1 VTLNDVRGLLMRVFR
16 DDHGFTLSEL
26 LVAMALMGIVMLA
39 IVALYVNSNALF
51 MTETNRA
58 EAQQGARVTLMIQE
72 DLRMI
77 GTGVP
82 ATQAKI
88 TAATA
93 TTITFVGDTRGAS
106 SLLTAAVAAGDTT
119 FSVSDTT
126 GIQIGDSI
134 NLVNGATWQN
144 FTVTGVSATTITVG
158 TPSTGA
164 YPIGAQ
170 VGAPRTI
177 AYQWNAGTETLS
189 RDAGDGNGLLPLATG
204 VQNFQLS
211 YFDATDSATAVLAN
225 IRRIAITIT
234 THSTASADAGYFTIN
249 SDARPR
255 NL

>member
-1 VTLNDVRGLLMRVFR
+1 MRVLR
-16 DDHGFTLSEL
+16 DDRGFTLAEL

-39 IVALYVNSNALF
+39 TAALYVNSNALF

-58 EAQQGARVTLMIQE
+58 EAQQGGRVTLLIQE

-93 TTITFVGDTRGAS
+93 TSITFVGDTRGAS
-106 SLLTAAVAAGDTT
+106 SLLTAAVVAGNTT

-126 GIQIGDSI
+126 GIKSGDSV
-134 NLVNGATWQN
+134 NLINGATWQN
-144 FTVTGVSATTITVG
+144 FTVTAVTATTITVG

-177 AYQWNAGTETLS
+177 TYSWIAGTQTLS

-204 VQNFQLS
+204 VQNFQLT
-211 YFDATDSATAVLAN
+211 YFDGNFPESQTGVLAN
-225 IRRIAITIT
+225 IRRIAITMT
-234 THSTASADAGYFTIN
+234 THSTASAGAGYFTIN